1 MSNFFQ
7 TILFGSH
14 DYSVQRKFALA
25 IRKWEAS
32 LGTENQLREPTAGDV
47 LSPQAMSAIGGDEL
61 DNFKRHRDQVWRSL
75 YKRDVKAY
83 KHAAD
88 LADTLDICARWDSG
102 KRREKTEVEI
112 LRNHVAE
119 LESASVYPD

>member
-1 MSNFFQ
+1 MSNLIQ

-25 IRKWEAS
+25 IEKWEAS

-47 LSPQAMSAIGGDEL
+47 LSYQEMSRISTPEL

-75 YKRDVKAY
+75 YKRDVAVY
-83 KHAAD
+83 KRASD
-88 LADTLDICARWDSG
+88 LADLLDESARWDSG
-102 KRREKTEVEI
+102 KRREQTEVEV
-112 LRNHVAE
+112 LRNRVAE
-119 LESASVYPD
+119 LQTNSVYPD